1 LDWNTLLSA
10 VTGIRQSIVGRKRRH
25 GQDARLESRRYNSGM
40 PDVSETINEAVERA
54 SDSRLNSVIAL
65 LVSIAA
71 TFMALCNVKDGN
83 IVQGMAQAQANAVD
97 QWSYYQAKGM
107 KQNLA
112 EATLDQLQLQKTM
125 LADPKFA
132 ALLDEKIAI
141 YQKQV
146 KKYEKEK
153 TDIRAKAEGE
163 QKEYDALN
171 VHDDQFDMSDAC
183 LSVAIALFGVTALT
197 KKRWLLA
204 VACVFMFFGLLFGL
218 AGFFAW
224 SIHPDFLAKF
234 LS

>member
-1 LDWNTLLSA
+1 MSDIS
-10 VTGIRQSIVGRKRRH
+10 
-25 GQDARLESRRYNSGM
+25 D
-40 PDVSETINEAVERA
+40 TINEAVERA
-54 SDSRLNSVIAL
+54 SDSRLNSIIAA
-65 LVSIAA
+65 LVAVAA

-112 EATLDQLQLQKTM
+112 EATLDELQLQRAM
-125 LADPKFA
+125 LTDPKFA
-132 ALLDEKIAI
+132 PMLDAKIAV

-153 TDIRAKAEGE
+153 LDIKANAEGQ
-163 QKEYDALN
+163 QKEYERLN
-171 VHDDQFDMSDAC
+171 LHDDQFDMSDAC

-204 VACVFMFFGLLFGL
+204 LACIFMFFGVLFGL

-224 SIHPDFLAKF
+224 GLHPDFFAKF

>member
-1 LDWNTLLSA
+1 MSDIS
-10 VTGIRQSIVGRKRRH
+10 
-25 GQDARLESRRYNSGM
+25 D
-40 PDVSETINEAVERA
+40 TINEAVERA
-54 SDSRLNSVIAL
+54 SESRLNSIIAA
-65 LVSIAA
+65 LVAIAA

-83 IVQGMAQAQANAVD
+83 IVQGMAQAQAQAVD

-112 EATLDQLQLQKTM
+112 EATLDQLQLQRAM
-125 LADPKFA
+125 LTDPKFA
-132 ALLDEKIAI
+132 PLLDAKIAV

-153 TDIRAKAEGE
+153 TDIRANAEGQ
-163 QKEYDALN
+163 QKEYDRLN
-171 VHDDQFDMSDAC
+171 FHDDQFDMSDAC

-197 KKRWLLA
+197 KKRWLLI
-204 VACVFMFFGLLFGL
+204 VALVFMFFGVLFGL

-224 SIHPDFLAKF
+224 GIHPDFFAKF

>member
-1 LDWNTLLSA
+1 
-10 VTGIRQSIVGRKRRH
+10 
-25 GQDARLESRRYNSGM
+25 M
-40 PDVSETINEAVERA
+40 PDISDTINEAVEHA
-54 SDSRLNSVIAL
+54 SESRLNSIIAA
-65 LVSIAA
+65 LVAIAA

-97 QWSYYQAKGM
+97 QWSYFQAKGM

-112 EATLDQLQLQKTM
+112 EATLDQLQLQRAM
-125 LADPKFA
+125 LTDPKFA
-132 ALLDEKIAI
+132 PMLDEKIVV

-153 TDIRAKAEGE
+153 VDIRKQAEGA

-171 VHDDQFDMSDAC
+171 FHDDQFDMSDAC

-197 KKRWLLA
+197 KKRWLLILA
-204 VACVFMFFGLLFGL
+204 SLFMFFGVLFGL

-224 SIHPDFLAKF
+224 GLHPDFFAKF

>member
-1 LDWNTLLSA
+1 MSDIS
-10 VTGIRQSIVGRKRRH
+10 
-25 GQDARLESRRYNSGM
+25 D
-40 PDVSETINEAVERA
+40 TINEAVEHA
-54 SDSRLNSVIAL
+54 SESRLNSIIAA
-65 LVSIAA
+65 LVAIAA

-112 EATLDQLQLQKTM
+112 EATLDQLQLQRAM
-125 LADPKFA
+125 LTDPKFA
-132 ALLDEKIAI
+132 PMLDAKIAV
-141 YQKQV
+141 YEKQV

-153 TDIRAKAEGE
+153 IDIKANAEGQ
-163 QKEYDALN
+163 QKEYDRLN
-171 VHDDQFDMSDAC
+171 LHDDQFDMSDAC

-197 KKRWLLA
+197 KKRWLLVLA
-204 VACVFMFFGLLFGL
+204 ALFMFFGVLFGL

-224 SIHPDFLAKF
+224 GLHPDFFAKF

>member
-1 LDWNTLLSA
+1 MSDIS
-10 VTGIRQSIVGRKRRH
+10 
-25 GQDARLESRRYNSGM
+25 D
-40 PDVSETINEAVERA
+40 TINEAVEHA
-54 SDSRLNSVIAL
+54 SESRLNSIIAA
-65 LVSIAA
+65 LVAIAA

-112 EATLDQLQLQKTM
+112 EATLDQLQLQQTM
-125 LADPKFA
+125 LTDPQFA
-132 ALLDEKIAI
+132 PMLDAKIAV

-153 TDIRAKAEGE
+153 IDIKSNAEGQ
-163 QKEYDALN
+163 QKEYDRLN
-171 VHDDQFDMSDAC
+171 LHDDQFDMSDAF

-197 KKRWLLA
+197 KKRWLL
-204 VACVFMFFGLLFGL
+204 VLACLFMFFGVLFGL

-224 SIHPDFLAKF
+224 GLHPDFLAKF

>member
-1 LDWNTLLSA
+1 MSDIA
-10 VTGIRQSIVGRKRRH
+10 
-25 GQDARLESRRYNSGM
+25 D
-40 PDVSETINEAVERA
+40 TINEAVEHA
-54 SDSRLNSVIAL
+54 SDSRLNSIIAA
-65 LVSIAA
+65 LVAIAA

-112 EATLDQLQLQKTM
+112 EATLDQLQLQRTM
-125 LADPKFA
+125 LTDPKFA
-132 ALLDEKIAI
+132 PMLDAKIAV
-141 YQKQV
+141 YEKQV

-153 TDIRAKAEGE
+153 IDIRSNAEGQ
-163 QKEYDALN
+163 QKEYDRLN
-171 VHDDQFDMSDAC
+171 LHDDQFDMSDAC

-197 KKRWLLA
+197 KKRWLLI
-204 VACVFMFFGLLFGL
+204 VAAFFMFFGVLFGL

-224 SIHPDFLAKF
+224 GLHPDFLAKF

>member
-1 LDWNTLLSA
+1 MSDIS
-10 VTGIRQSIVGRKRRH
+10 
-25 GQDARLESRRYNSGM
+25 D
-40 PDVSETINEAVERA
+40 TINEAVEHA
-54 SDSRLNSVIAL
+54 SDSRLNSIIAA
-65 LVSIAA
+65 LVAIAA

-83 IVQGMAQAQANAVD
+83 IVQGMTQAQANAVD

-112 EATLDQLQLQKTM
+112 EATLDQLQLQRAM
-125 LADPKFA
+125 LTDPKFA
-132 ALLDEKIAI
+132 PMLDAKIAL
-141 YQKQV
+141 YEKQV

-153 TDIRAKAEGE
+153 IDIKANAEGA
-163 QKEYDALN
+163 QKEYDRLN
-171 VHDDQFDMSDAC
+171 LHDDQFDMSDAC

-204 VACVFMFFGLLFGL
+204 LACVFMFFGVLFGL

-224 SIHPDFLAKF
+224 KLHPDFFAKF

>member
-1 LDWNTLLSA
+1 MADIS
-10 VTGIRQSIVGRKRRH
+10 
-25 GQDARLESRRYNSGM
+25 D
-40 PDVSETINEAVERA
+40 TINEAVERA
-54 SDSRLNSVIAL
+54 SDSRLNSIIAT
-65 LVSIAA
+65 LVAVAA

-83 IVQGMAQAQANAVD
+83 IVQGMTQAQANAVD

-112 EATLDQLQLQKTM
+112 EATLDQLQLQRTM
-125 LADPKFA
+125 LTDPKFA
-132 ALLDEKIAI
+132 PMLDAKIAV
-141 YQKQV
+141 YEKQV

-153 TDIRAKAEGE
+153 IDIKAKAEGA
-163 QKEYDALN
+163 QKEYDRLN
-171 VHDDQFDMSDAC
+171 LHDDQFDMSDAC

-204 VACVFMFFGLLFGL
+204 LACLFMFFGVLFGL

-224 SIHPDFLAKF
+224 KLHPDFFAKF

>member
-1 LDWNTLLSA
+1 MTDIS
-10 VTGIRQSIVGRKRRH
+10 
-25 GQDARLESRRYNSGM
+25 D
-40 PDVSETINEAVERA
+40 TINEAVEHA
-54 SDSRLNSVIAL
+54 SDSRLNSIIAA
-65 LVSIAA
+65 LVAIAA

-112 EATLDQLQLQKTM
+112 EATLDQLQLQRTM
-125 LADPKFA
+125 LTDPKFA
-132 ALLDEKIAI
+132 PMLDAKIAV
-141 YQKQV
+141 YEKQV

-153 TDIRAKAEGE
+153 IDIKANAEG
-163 QKEYDALN
+163 QVKEYERLN
-171 VHDDQFDMSDAC
+171 LHDDQFDMSDAC

-204 VACVFMFFGLLFGL
+204 LACLFMFFGVLFGL

-224 SIHPDFLAKF
+224 KLHPDFFAKF

>member
-1 LDWNTLLSA
+1 MSDI
-10 VTGIRQSIVGRKRRH
+10 G
-25 GQDARLESRRYNSGM
+25 D
-40 PDVSETINEAVERA
+40 TINEAVEHA
-54 SDSRLNSVIAL
+54 SESRLNSIIAA
-65 LVSIAA
+65 LVAIAA

-112 EATLDQLQLQKTM
+112 EATLDQLQLQRTM
-125 LADPKFA
+125 LTDPKFA
-132 ALLDEKIAI
+132 PMLDAKIAV
-141 YQKQV
+141 YAKQV

-153 TDIRAKAEGE
+153 IDIKANAEGQ
-163 QKEYDALN
+163 QKEYDRLN
-171 VHDDQFDMSDAC
+171 LHDDQFDMSDAC

-204 VACVFMFFGLLFGL
+204 LAGVFMFFGVLFGL

-224 SIHPDFLAKF
+224 GIHPDFLAKF

>member
-1 LDWNTLLSA
+1 MSDIS
-10 VTGIRQSIVGRKRRH
+10 
-25 GQDARLESRRYNSGM
+25 D
-40 PDVSETINEAVERA
+40 TINEAVEHA
-54 SDSRLNSVIAL
+54 SDSRLNSIIAA
-65 LVSIAA
+65 LVAIAA

-112 EATLDQLQLQKTM
+112 EATLDQLQLQRTM
-125 LADPKFA
+125 LTDPKFA
-132 ALLDEKIAI
+132 PMLDAKIAI

-153 TDIRAKAEGE
+153 IDIKANAEG
-163 QKEYDALN
+163 QVKEYDRLN
-171 VHDDQFDMSDAC
+171 LHDDQFDMSDAC

-204 VACVFMFFGLLFGL
+204 LAALFMFFGVLFGL

-224 SIHPDFLAKF
+224 KLHPDFFAKF

>member
-1 LDWNTLLSA
+1 MSDIS
-10 VTGIRQSIVGRKRRH
+10 
-25 GQDARLESRRYNSGM
+25 D
-40 PDVSETINEAVERA
+40 TINEAVEHA
-54 SDSRLNSVIAL
+54 SDSRLNSIIAA
-65 LVSIAA
+65 LVAIAA

-83 IVQGMAQAQANAVD
+83 IVQGMTQAQANAVD

-112 EATLDQLQLQKTM
+112 EATLDQLQLQRAM
-125 LADPKFA
+125 LTDPKFA
-132 ALLDEKIAI
+132 PMLDAKIAV
-141 YQKQV
+141 YEKQV

-153 TDIRAKAEGE
+153 SDIKANAEGE
-163 QKEYDALN
+163 VKEYDRLN
-171 VHDDQFDMSDAC
+171 LHDDQFDMSDAC

-204 VACVFMFFGLLFGL
+204 LACVFMFFGVLFGL

-224 SIHPDFLAKF
+224 KLHPDFFAKF